1 MLNNSNDLPR
11 LYSKENFRAFHD
23 EIFNGYINCM
33 NGDESATLFKMKDL
47 WTYLST
53 SFNNSESHL
62 KQIRKSNSFI
72 EYKVAVGKLF
82 RECELKG

>member
-1 MLNNSNDLPR
+1 
-11 LYSKENFRAFHD
+11 
-23 EIFNGYINCM
+23 
-33 NGDESATLFKMKDL
+33 MKDL